1 MQEDDIMAPQKTI
14 TPAAWAGL
22 FAMGFLWGCSFLA
35 VAILI
40 RELPVTWIVAGRV
53 SIAAL
58 VLWAYVLLKGLPV
71 PPLSRY
77 IWRFV
82 LVGSITSAVP
92 FLLISWAQHHIPS
105 GLAGILNAS
114 TAIFGVLFAALI
126 FADEKLGL
134 RKGTGV
140 ALGVSGIIAVIGP
153 EALKSF
159 DLTSL
164 GQLAMI
170 AATMCYGLSNSV
182 GRILLSDLRPEV
194 AAAGMLTGAALLAL
208 PVALIGSG
216 LPPLSLQPETLGALL
231 YLAVMSTSLT
241 YIIYYKVIKVAGAG
255 NTSLTTLIVAPVSIA
270 LGALVLG
277 ESLSAQA
284 YLGFGLIALGLLVID
299 GRVLRRLRGRNAA

>member
-1 MQEDDIMAPQKTI
+1 MAPQKII
-14 TPAAWAGL
+14 TPAAWVGL
-22 FAMGFLWGCSFLA
+22 FTMGFLWGCSFLA

-40 RELPVTWIVAGRV
+40 RELPIYWVVAGRV
-53 SIAAL
+53 SIAAV
-58 VLWAYVLLKGLPV
+58 VLWGYILIKGLPV
-71 PPLSRY
+71 PKISQYL
-77 IWRFV
+77 WRFI
-82 LVGSITSAVP
+82 LVGALTSAIP
-92 FLLISWAQHHIPS
+92 FLLITWAQRHIPS

-126 FADEKLGL
+126 FADEKLGW

-140 ALGVSGIIAVIGP
+140 LLGVLGITTIIGP

-170 AATMCYGLSNSV
+170 AATMSYGFSNSI

-194 AAAGMLTGAALLAL
+194 AAAGMLTGAALIAL
-208 PVALIGSG
+208 PVAFLVVGA
-216 LPPLSLQPETLGALL
+216 PPLTLRPETWGALL
-231 YLAVMSTSLT
+231 YLSVMSTSLT
-241 YIIYYKVIKVAGAG
+241 YIIYYKVIAVAGAG

-277 ESLSAQA
+277 ESLPPQA
-284 YLGFGLIALGLLVID
+284 YVGFGLIALGLLVID
-299 GRVLRRLRGRNAA
+299 GRILTRLRGRERA

>member
-1 MQEDDIMAPQKTI
+1 MAPQKTI
-14 TPAAWAGL
+14 PPAAWAGL
-22 FAMGFLWGCSFLA
+22 FAMGGLWGCSFLA
-35 VAILI
+35 VAVLI
-40 RELPVTWIVAGRV
+40 RELPVFWIVAGRV

-58 VLWAYVLLKGLPV
+58 VLWTYVLVKGLPV

-77 IWRFV
+77 LWRFV
-82 LVGSITSAVP
+82 LVGCLTSAVP

-140 ALGVSGIIAVIGP
+140 LLGVLGIVTIIGI
-153 EALKSF
+153 EALQSF

-170 AATMCYGLSNSV
+170 GATMCYGLSNCV

-194 AAAGMLTGAALLAL
+194 AAAGMLTGAAIFALPAAFLVDGVPPLAL
-208 PVALIGSG
+208 R
-216 LPPLSLQPETLGALL
+216 PETWGALL
-231 YLAVMSTSLT
+231 YLAILSTSLT
-241 YIIYYKVIKVAGAG
+241 YIIYYKVIQLAGAG

-277 ESLSAQA
+277 ENLSLQA

-299 GRVLRRLRGRNAA
+299 GRVLRRLRRQKPA

>member
-1 MQEDDIMAPQKTI
+1 MAPQKTI
-14 TPAAWAGL
+14 SAAAWAGL

-40 RELPVTWIVAGRV
+40 RELPIYWVVAGRV
-53 SIAAL
+53 TIASI
-58 VLWAYVLLKGLPV
+58 VLWSYVLIMRLPV
-71 PPLSRY
+71 PVLSRY
-77 IWRFV
+77 LWRFV
-82 LVGSITSAVP
+82 VVGCLTSALP
-92 FLLISWAQHHIPS
+92 FLLITWAQQHIPS

-140 ALGVSGIIAVIGP
+140 LLGVLGIVTVIGP

-164 GQLAMI
+164 GQIAMI
-170 AATMCYGLSNSV
+170 AATLSYGLSNAV

-194 AAAGMLTGAALLAL
+194 AAAGMLSGAALFAL
-208 PVALIGSG
+208 PVALFTSG
-216 LPPLSLQPETLGALL
+216 LPPVALKPETWGALF
-231 YLAVMSTSLT
+231 YLAIMSTSLT
-241 YIIYYKVIKVAGAG
+241 YIIYYKVMKAAGAG

-277 ESLSAQA
+277 ESLPVQA
-284 YLGFGLIALGLLVID
+284 YFGFGLIALGLLVID
-299 GRVLRRLRGRNAA
+299 GRILRRLRAMIPA

>member
-1 MQEDDIMAPQKTI
+1 MAPQKTI
-14 TPAAWAGL
+14 SAAAWAGL

-40 RELPVTWIVAGRV
+40 RELPIYWVVAGRV
-53 SIAAL
+53 SIAAV
-58 VLWAYVLLKGLPV
+58 VLWGYILIKGLPV
-71 PPLSRY
+71 PKISQYL
-77 IWRFV
+77 WRFI
-82 LVGSITSAVP
+82 LVGALTSAIP
-92 FLLISWAQHHIPS
+92 FLLITWAQRHILS

-126 FADEKLGL
+126 FADEKLGW
-134 RKGTGV
+134 RKGAGV
-140 ALGVSGIIAVIGP
+140 LLGVLGITTIIGP

-170 AATMCYGLSNSV
+170 AATMSYGFSNSI
-182 GRILLSDLRPEV
+182 GRILLSDLRPEI
-194 AAAGMLTGAALLAL
+194 AAAGMLSGAALIAL
-208 PVALIGSG
+208 PVAFFVAGA
-216 LPPLSLQPETLGALL
+216 PPVSLKPETWGALL
-231 YLAVMSTSLT
+231 YLSVMSTSLT
-241 YIIYYKVIKVAGAG
+241 YIIYYKVMAAAGAG

-277 ESLSAQA
+277 ESLPPQA

-299 GRVLRRLRGRNAA
+299 GRILTRLRGKDTA

>member
-1 MQEDDIMAPQKTI
+1 MAAQKTI
-14 TPAAWAGL
+14 SPAAWAGL

-35 VAILI
+35 VAFLI
-40 RELPVTWIVAGRV
+40 REVPIYWVVAGRV
-53 SIAAL
+53 SIAAA
-58 VLWAYVLLKGLPV
+58 VLWTYVIVKGLPV
-71 PPLSRY
+71 PKFSLY
-77 IWRFV
+77 LWRFI
-82 LVGSITSAVP
+82 LVGALTSAVP
-92 FLLISWAQHHIPS
+92 FLLITWAQRHIPS

-126 FADEKLGL
+126 FADEKLGW

-140 ALGVSGIIAVIGP
+140 LLGVLGIITIIGP

-170 AATMCYGLSNSV
+170 AATMSYGVSNSI
-182 GRILLSDLRPEV
+182 GRILLSDLKPEV
-194 AAAGMLTGAALLAL
+194 AAAGMLTGAAIIAL
-208 PVALIGSG
+208 PVALLVSG
-216 LPPLSLQPETLGALL
+216 APPVSLRPETWGAML

-241 YIIYYKVIKVAGAG
+241 YIIYYKVIQAAGAG

-270 LGALVLG
+270 LGAAVLG
-277 ESLSAQA
+277 ESLPPQA

-299 GRVLRRLRGRNAA
+299 GRILKRLRPRKAA